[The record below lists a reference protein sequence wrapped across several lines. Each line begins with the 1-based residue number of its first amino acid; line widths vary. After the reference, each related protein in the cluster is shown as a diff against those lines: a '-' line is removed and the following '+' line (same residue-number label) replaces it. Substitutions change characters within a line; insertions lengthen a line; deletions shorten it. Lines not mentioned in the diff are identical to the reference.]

1 MIPGMTT
8 PVLIA
13 TLLLTQVGLE
23 RTGPE
28 GKMGMTDRQILTLGQ
43 QGFVD
48 KYSVK
53 FGSSTADMVD
63 AFEIYADAVKRL
75 NDQVFTKQP
84 AATRIVVGTLRV
96 RLANFRNEMC
106 DVGRAL
112 SGGGTMWHITYS
124 ETRAD
129 VEEALAVKSGVIK
142 KAPPRRV
149 VSDVTKALDQL
160 AKDTRANREE
170 VESMKESGGGMNEI
184 ESSLKLARK
193 EYAEIVK
200 IAAKLPR
207 KESDA
212 ILQFCVAAVRVAS
225 EQLVDE

>member
-13 TLLLTQVGLE
+13 TLLLSQVGLD

-28 GKMGMTDRQILTLGQ
+28 GKMGMTDRQILALGQ
-43 QGFVD
+43 QGFVG

-75 NDQVFTKQP
+75 NDKVFVMSS
-84 AATRIVVGTLRV
+84 ADTRKVVGSLRV
-96 RLANFRNEMC
+96 RLGRFRNELC

-112 SGGGTMWHITYS
+112 TGGGTMWNITYS

-129 VEEALAVKSGVIK
+129 VEEALAIKSGVIK
-142 KAPPRRV
+142 KTPPRRV
-149 VSDVTKALDQL
+149 VSDVMKAFDRL
-160 AKDTRANREE
+160 AKEARARRED
-170 VESMKESGGGMNEI
+170 VENMKESGGGMAEI
-184 ESSLKLARK
+184 ERSLKLARA
-193 EYAEIVK
+193 EFGEIVK
-200 IAAKLPR
+200 LAAKLPR
-207 KESDA
+207 RESDA
-212 ILQFCVAAVRVAS
+212 ILEFCVGAIGIAT
-225 EQLVDE
+225 EQLVEE